1 MKAHRYIYVLMT
13 AALAALPI
21 RYAHADE
28 AKAGTAFTNPDKPGT
43 LKIRVMRGEVTVHG
57 EDVKEITVKSDAVS
71 ANPTPRKDGM
81 RVLSTS
87 AGFQLT
93 EKDNVAVLEYGTNS
107 DGWTGAAA
115 DFDITVPRNT
125 SVTVA
130 NAVHGDFKV
139 VGVSGD
145 VDVRS
150 VSGDVELKD
159 ISGGALVETLHGDIV
174 VSMTKLPTGKPL
186 SFTSMGGEISI
197 KVPDDA
203 KADIRF
209 RTHRG
214 LILTNFDDK
223 ALVTKTEVAVRKVHR
238 DKKKD
243 SDGDM
248 AEPAAPAAPATAA
261 EVADSDGHRVVVV
274 TKDGDV
280 NVDTD
285 SSSDW
290 HADVRDSIREAAMDA
305 ADAAREAAQAV
316 HEGLMEAHIEMGG
329 MVPPLPP
336 MTGGKVVSGTLNGG
350 GVEIQAATLNG
361 DIELKKAD

>member
-1 MKAHRYIYVLMT
+1 MNAHRYITVLM
-13 AALAALPI
+13 AGALALLPLSSL
-21 RYAHADE
+21 RADE
-28 AKAGTAFTNPDKPGT
+28 AKASVAFSNPDKPGT

-57 EDVKEITVKSDAVS
+57 DDVKEVSIKSDAVA

-93 EKDNVAVLEYGTNS
+93 EKDNVAVLEYGENQ
-107 DGWTGAAA
+107 DA
-115 DFDITVPRNT
+115 DFEITVPRNT
-125 SVTVA
+125 SVIVS
-130 NAVHGDFKV
+130 NAVHGDFKAT
-139 VGVSGD
+139 GLSGD
-145 VDVRS
+145 IDVRS
-150 VSGDVELKD
+150 VSGEVHLTD
-159 ISGGALVETLHGDIV
+159 ISGGALVETLHGDIEV
-174 VSMTKLPTGKPL
+174 QMSKLSPAKPL

-197 KVPDDA
+197 KVPSDS
-203 KADIRF
+203 KADVSF
-209 RTHRG
+209 HTHRG

-223 ALVTKTEVAVRKVHR
+223 ALVTKTEVSVRKSHKDR
-238 DKKKD
+238 KKD
-243 SDGDM
+243 SDSEDT
-248 AEPAAPAAPATAA
+248 APIPPVAPAAAVPP
-261 EVADSDGHRVVVV
+261 DGQKVVVV
-274 TKDGDV
+274 TKDG
-280 NVDTD
+280 NVDVD
-285 SSSDW
+285 SGDW

-329 MVPPLPP
+329 GMPPLPP